1 MNIFLS
7 IQCFLCATVMKSN
20 TEVMEHMVSHVPP
33 QVPGQSELSVCRYC
47 CTPLSSQHQMLTH
60 ISETHSNFG
69 YCDSVMVVC
78 AICEEKFGKL
88 IFKAIYNL

>member
-1 MNIFLS
+1 MR
-7 IQCFLCATVMKSN
+7 SN

-47 CTPLSSQHQMLTH
+47 CTALSSQHQMLTH
-60 ISETHSNFG
+60 VAETHSNFG
-69 YCDSVMVVC
+69 HSDGLMVVC

-88 IFKAIYNL
+88 TCYISHVCFIIIRN